1 MRVANKVGYAWGV
14 RIECR
19 LRTIVY
25 SHIIRHSRIQ
35 CQRGISNWPLWLKTH
50 CSTRTKNCHAEAAI
64 RVKPSPKHLLQYQ
77 VPEHNRTGN
86 PRFSIHTYIHIH
98 MHTNTGEVFGQ
109 LFPTLPSNDSSV
121 NVAKS
126 RGVATRGAISSGW
139 GEDFEPEQPG
149 HVFSTVRGARL

>member
-1 MRVANKVGYAWGV
+1 MFKKHHIYIHTHTYIYIYRSISVNRYIYIFIYLFLISYIYNIIYITSYIIIFILIYTYIIYLYTYM

-86 PRFSIHTYIHIH
+86 PRFSGY
-98 MHTNTGEVFGQ
+98 
-109 LFPTLPSNDSSV
+109 
-121 NVAKS
+121 
-126 RGVATRGAISSGW
+126 
-139 GEDFEPEQPG
+139 QP
-149 HVFSTVRGARL
+149 